1 MKNSLN
7 GLAVFWS
14 FVELFCGHVVPRAI
28 LRESDTCTG
37 SIRLSTARI
46 PFILETRNLRNFDA
60 NVEDLRSLLV
70 EAWRLS
76 ELVESRVTSRQRT
89 LLQISCSVRIL
100 LETLNSTHGLQLK
113 NLSSTRRYSF
123 GRRWPF
129 EFSTGLIHG
138 WKISTAK
145 AIKYKMVERGWCPAR
160 VDDFSHKFSGST
172 LHFLSGLPLSS
183 EVSHAVCTASR
194 CIAYNIDES
203 RYVPRHTKTVVVKQS
218 VLVRTLFGGRC
229 IYY

>member
-1 MKNSLN
+1 M
-7 GLAVFWS
+7 
-14 FVELFCGHVVPRAI
+14 
-28 LRESDTCTG
+28 
-37 SIRLSTARI
+37 
-46 PFILETRNLRNFDA
+46 
-60 NVEDLRSLLV
+60 

-113 NLSSTRRYSF
+113 KLSSTRRYSF
-123 GRRWPF
+123 GRTWPF

-145 AIKYKMVERGWCPAR
+145 AIKYKMIERGWCPAR
-160 VDDFSHKFSGST
+160 VDNFSRKFSGST
-172 LHFLSGLPLSS
+172 LHLFSGLPLSS

-203 RYVPRHTKTVVVKQS
+203 RYVPRHKDSCTKTICSLSELSSAAVAS
-218 VLVRTLFGGRC
+218 IIEDDFGIPLVSCSISRDGTLQAEVTRARPGLEYLAISHVWSGGLGNQP
-229 IYY
+229 I

>member
-1 MKNSLN
+1 M
-7 GLAVFWS
+7 W
-14 FVELFCGHVVPRAI
+14 
-28 LRESDTCTG
+28 
-37 SIRLSTARI
+37 
-46 PFILETRNLRNFDA
+46 
-60 NVEDLRSLLV
+60 EDLRSLLV

-123 GRRWPF
+123 GRRWLF

-160 VDDFSHKFSGST
+160 VDDFSRKFSGST

-203 RYVPRHTKTVVVKQS
+203 RYVPRYTKTVVVKQS
-218 VLVRTLFGGRC
+218 VLRPNSLRRPLHLLLKMILEFLLCHVQSVAMGHYRLKLPGLGQVWNM
-229 IYY
+229 